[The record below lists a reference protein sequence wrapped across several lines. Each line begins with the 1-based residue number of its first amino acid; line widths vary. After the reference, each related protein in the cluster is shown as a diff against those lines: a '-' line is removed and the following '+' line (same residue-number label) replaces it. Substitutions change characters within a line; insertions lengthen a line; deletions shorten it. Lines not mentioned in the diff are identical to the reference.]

1 MPFAYEPH
9 HSAMPLQ
16 YITTALQPKLA
27 GCLLKHFTIYVAL
40 NLLHPRVQ
48 VCPL

>member
-9 HSAMPLQ
+9 RFAMPLQ

-27 GCLLKHFTIYVAL
+27 GEPVEAFYNICGT
-40 NLLHPRVQ
+40 
-48 VCPL
+48 